1 MAPECSSPPLRVTD
15 GSTRNRSFDIAA
27 AAVWLEGEGGA
38 AAYEA
43 AGVAGLKSK
52 LEWLTGAG
60 GVAGSADAA
69 GDDAAAGALDEPT
82 ATVSVVVVVLELAA
96 VDEVELVEDEL
107 VEADEDDPTGPV
119 PASIFAITGAAVPVV
134 APVPVIGPGAT
145 PG

>member
-1 MAPECSSPPLRVTD
+1 VTD
-15 GSTRNRSFDIAA
+15 GSTRNLSFDIAA

-69 GDDAAAGALDEPT
+69 GADDAAGALDEPT
-82 ATVSVVVVVLELAA
+82 ATVSVVVVIELAA